1 MRKGNILNSEIIS
14 VLSKMGHTDKICI
27 ADAGLPIPDHVKRI
41 DLSLIKGMPS
51 FMDTLQTVL
60 SDYECESYILA
71 EEIEEYNTSIHHDIQ
86 TMLKG
91 KKALYVNHEEF
102 KMMLHDM
109 KAVIRTGE
117 CTPYANII
125 LESGV
130 IF

>member
-1 MRKGNILNSEIIS
+1 MRKGNILNSEIVS

-27 ADAGLPIPDHVKRI
+27 ADAGLPIPDNVKRI
-41 DLSLIKGMPS
+41 DLALTKDIPG
-51 FMDTLQTVL
+51 FVDTLNAVL
-60 SDYECESYILA
+60 SDYECEKYIVA
-71 EEIEEYNTSIHHDIQ
+71 NEMKSNNEIIYKKTKEMLEYKECIYCT
-86 TMLKG
+86 
-91 KKALYVNHEEF
+91 HEEF
-102 KMMLHDM
+102 KKMLKEV